1 MPDQIQTLDFHGYAM
16 ERRDG
21 GGLTRL
27 LVSPK
32 DAPALDAEGRPRWY
46 WKVHFWGAFPFV
58 DLALLRLGWH
68 VAHTTVD
75 ELYGGPECMRR
86 MDALHDEMVARGFSP
101 HPVLCGMSRGGLDTA
116 NWAVHRAG
124 APAAIVLD
132 NPVLDLRSWPFCAG
146 RSAYPFPEGREAAKR
161 CYGFRDDAEALA
173 FRGSPLHAAVAPL
186 AAARTPVL
194 LVQAL
199 ADTVVPP
206 EENGLPFFERLR
218 AAGGVCDKI
227 EKPGAD
233 HHPHSLDPP
242 DAIVDWIRA
251 HVC

>member
-1 MPDQIQTLDFHGYAM
+1 MTTSTWNGYEM
-16 ERRDG
+16 ERTDPEPG
-21 GGLTRL
+21 VARL
-27 LVSPK
+27 LVKPRA
-32 DAPALDAEGRPRWY
+32 DASLARDAEGRPRWY

-58 DLALLRLGWH
+58 DLALLARGWH
-68 VAHTTVD
+68 VAHATVD

-86 MDALHDEMVARGFSP
+86 MDSLYDEMVARGFSR

-124 APAAIVLD
+124 APGAIVLD
-132 NPVLDLRSWPFCAG
+132 NPVLDMRSWPLGAG
-146 RSAYPFPEGREAAKR
+146 RPASRSPWCLENAKR
-161 CYGFRDDAEALA
+161 AWGFADDAAARA
-173 FRGSPLHAAVAPL
+173 FAGNPVDAAPAPI

-218 AAGGVCDKI
+218 AAGGVCEKI

-242 DAIVDWIRA
+242 DAILAFLDR
-251 HVC
+251 HLP

>member
-1 MPDQIQTLDFHGYAM
+1 MPDQIQMLDFHGYSM

-32 DAPALDAEGRPRWY
+32 GSPALDAEGRPRWY

-132 NPVLDLRSWPFCAG
+132 NPVLDLRSWPFCTGRWPLCAG
-146 RSAYPFPEGREAAKR
+146 RWPLCAGRWPLCTGRWPLCAERRTFCAA
-161 CYGFRDDAEALA
+161 CCP
-173 FRGSPLHAAVAPL
+173 S
-186 AAARTPVL
+186 
-194 LVQAL
+194 
-199 ADTVVPP
+199 
-206 EENGLPFFERLR
+206 
-218 AAGGVCDKI
+218 
-227 EKPGAD
+227 
-233 HHPHSLDPP
+233 
-242 DAIVDWIRA
+242 
-251 HVC
+251 

>member
-1 MPDQIQTLDFHGYAM
+1 MTTSCWNGFEM
-16 ERRDG
+16 ERSDPEPG
-21 GGLTRL
+21 VARL
-27 LVSPK
+27 LVKP
-32 DAPALDAEGRPRWY
+32 DPATPVARDAEGRPRWY

-58 DLALLRLGWH
+58 DLALLARGWH

-86 MDALHDEMVARGFSP
+86 MDALCDEMAARGFSR
-101 HPVLCGMSRGGLDTA
+101 HPVLCGMSRGGLDA
-116 NWAVHRAG
+116 ACWAMHRPG
-124 APAAIVLD
+124 AAAALILD
-132 NPVLDLRSWPFCAG
+132 NPVLDMRSWPLGAG
-146 RSAYPFPEGREAAKR
+146 ASKGGSAENRENARRAW
-161 CYGFRDDAEALA
+161 GFRDDAEALA
-173 FRGSPLHAAVAPL
+173 FEGGPLRTAAAPL

-206 EENGLPFFERLR
+206 EENGLPFFEALR
-218 AAGGVCDKI
+218 AAGGVCEKI

-242 DAIVDWIRA
+242 DAILAFLARHLA
-251 HVC
+251 